1 MATTQ
6 VLAMGH
12 TTLHLMMPFT
22 NVLQMESFIGI
33 FLTLFNLVFYDF
45 FICITVFE
53 NGWKIPLK
61 TDRAHFQYKST
72 HFLQCLANELVI
84 QYIIQR

>member
-45 FICITVFE
+45 FMCTTMFE
-53 NGWKIPLK
+53 NGWKISFSLK

-72 HFLQCLANELVI
+72 HFLQCLAND
-84 QYIIQR
+84 